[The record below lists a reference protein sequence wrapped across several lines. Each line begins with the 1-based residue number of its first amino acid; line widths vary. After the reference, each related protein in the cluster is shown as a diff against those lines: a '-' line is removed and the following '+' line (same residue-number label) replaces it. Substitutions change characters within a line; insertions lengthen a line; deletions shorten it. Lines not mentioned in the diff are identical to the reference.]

1 MTRSLIIRG
10 CGAIAAITAMTCCAF
25 NSRADIVTQHE
36 VPDVV
41 FMSSTSNG
49 SQAFVDIGASTV
61 DYGITNPATAF
72 TIGNLISTG
81 ASVGSHTGLTAQ
93 LYGPGTSSPA
103 VGSILSFGNA
113 AFGNLSSPSI
123 TEHTKFASKRSF
135 YVLGK

>member
-1 MTRSLIIRG
+1 MTRSLIIRA
-10 CGAIAAITAMTCCAF
+10 CGAVAAITAVTCCAF

-36 VPDVV
+36 VLDVV

-49 SQAFVDIGASTV
+49 SQAFVDIGSPNL
-61 DYGITNPATAF
+61 DSGNINSATSF
-72 TIGNLISTG
+72 TIGNRNSTG

-123 TEHTKFASKRSF
+123 TEQTNVAGKRSF

>member
-1 MTRSLIIRG
+1 MTRSLFIRT
-10 CGAIAAITAMTCCAF
+10 CGAIAAITVVTCCAF
-25 NSRADIVTQHE
+25 NSRAEIVTQYE
-36 VPDVV
+36 VPAVV
-41 FMSSTSNG
+41 FMSNTPNG
-49 SQAFVDIGASTV
+49 SQAFVDIDAPTV
-61 DYGITNPATAF
+61 DSGITNPATAF

-123 TEHTKFASKRSF
+123 TEHTKIASKRSF

>member
-1 MTRSLIIRG
+1 MTRSLLIRA
-10 CGAIAAITAMTCCAF
+10 CGAIAAITVVTCCSF
-25 NSRADIVTQHE
+25 NSRAEIVTQYE
-36 VPDVV
+36 VAAVV
-41 FMSSTSNG
+41 FMSNTPNG
-49 SQAFVDIGASTV
+49 SQAFVDIDAPTV
-61 DYGITNPATAF
+61 DSGITNPAS

-123 TEHTKFASKRSF
+123 TEHTKVASKRSL